1 MAVMR
6 AQAGCYY
13 GVLGVHRKAAPEEVR
28 AAYRRL
34 ALRHHPDKH
43 PPESRAANE
52 TVFKQVAEA
61 YCVLSDPAARA
72 LYNATGRRGGGRG
85 ARASRTHA
93 DEEEARWDA
102 FEVFEQMLGRG
113 FFAQHAAQEQ
123 RERALEAA
131 RELEAEGG
139 VLPPPLSRGSRRRAR
154 NEQKAARREGVHR
167 MGVDKKALKK
177 QRKADRDTFAKL
189 HKKAA
194 KKRQKGLG
202 GGLDGVA

>member
-1 MAVMR
+1 MR

-13 GVLGVHRKAAPEEVR
+13 GVLGIHRKATPEEVR

-52 TVFKQVAEA
+52 TLFKQVAEA

-72 LYNATGRRGGGRG
+72 LYHATGRRGGGRV
-85 ARASRTHA
+85 AKSSRTHA
-93 DEEEARWDA
+93 DEEEEAQWDA
-102 FEVFEQMLGRG
+102 FEVFEQMLRGG

-131 RELEAEGG
+131 RELEAEAG
-139 VLPPPLSRGSRRRAR
+139 VLPPPLSRGSRRRTR
-154 NEQKAARREGVHR
+154 NEQKAARRESVHR

-177 QRKADRDTFAKL
+177 QRKADRAAFAQL

-194 KKRQKGLG
+194 KKRQKGRG
-202 GGLDGVA
+202 GVA